1 MAMIRYHKYLK
12 MKKRQRNWLA
22 IALITIASFGS
33 FGFVESYFEISKNLD
48 IFSTVYREINVN
60 YVEETNPG
68 KLVKTG
74 IDAMLASLDP
84 YTNYIPES
92 DIEDYRFMTTHEYGG
107 VGALIGTRGEN
118 VIITEPYEGFPADK
132 AGLKAGD
139 IILSVDGETADGK
152 NTSQLSDMLR
162 GQNGT
167 SISVKIKRE
176 ATNEVLDR
184 DIIREK
190 IKLDDVPYFGMLS
203 EGVGYIS
210 LNSFTQTASSDVKAA
225 YKELTD
231 NGMEELVIDLRGNG
245 GGLLHESVNIV
256 NFFVEKGEDVVEVR
270 GKVKE
275 HYRMNKALNAPLDLK
290 IPLVVLIDEGS
301 ASASEIVSGSLQDLD
316 RAVIIGHNSY
326 GKGLVQTTHDLS
338 YNSKLKLT
346 IAKYYTPSGR
356 CIQRID
362 YGGNRDAKG
371 KAKEIPDSLLA
382 EFTTRGGRTVKDGMG
397 ITPDIE
403 VEDQEYSDLLA
414 TLLRE
419 NLIFDFATKFYF
431 SNDSIAKPED
441 FKLTTAQFND
451 FKSFVMGH
459 EFEYKTS
466 STEMMKELKYVV
478 EDDEFWTEVA
488 SEYEALAVKLERD
501 KGTDMQKFEPEIRLM
516 LENEII
522 GRYYYAKGRIRA
534 YLSEDPKIAKAIEVL
549 NNKSYYDSVL
559 DGTCTDCLVKK
570 G

>member
-1 MAMIRYHKYLK
+1 MIRYHKYLK

>member
-1 MAMIRYHKYLK
+1 MAMILYHKYLK

-22 IALITIASFGS
+22 TALITIASFGS

-107 VGALIGTRGEN
+107 VGALIGARGEN

-139 IILSVDGETADGK
+139 IILSIDGKTAKGK

-176 ATNEVLDR
+176 ATNEIIDR

-210 LNSFTQTASSDVKAA
+210 LNSFTQTASADVKAA
-225 YKELTD
+225 YQKLKED
-231 NGMEELVIDLRGNG
+231 GMEELVLDLRGNG

-256 NFFVEKGEDVVEVR
+256 NFFIEKGENVVEVK

-275 HYRMNKALNAPLDLK
+275 HYRMNKTLNAPLNLK

-382 EFTTRGGRTVKDGMG
+382 EFTTRSGRTVKDGMG

-414 TLLRE
+414 TLMGE

-431 SNDSIAKPED
+431 SNDSIARPED

-451 FKSFVMGH
+451 FKIFAMNR

-466 STEMMKELKYVV
+466 STEMMKELKSAV

-501 KGTDMQKFEPEIRLM
+501 KETDMQKFESEIRLM

-522 GRYYYAKGRIRA
+522 GRYYFAKGRIRA
-534 YLSEDPKIAKAIEVL
+534 YLSEDPEVAKAIEVL

-559 DGTCTDCLVKK
+559 DGTCIDCLVKK